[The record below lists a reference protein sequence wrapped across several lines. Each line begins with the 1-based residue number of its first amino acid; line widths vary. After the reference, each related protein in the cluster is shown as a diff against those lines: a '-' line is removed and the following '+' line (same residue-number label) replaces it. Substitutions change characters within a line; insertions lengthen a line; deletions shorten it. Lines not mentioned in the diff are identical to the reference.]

1 MAKRTLK
8 ELNLLDNFLFHEVI
22 SYGSQGA
29 VIIEKLL
36 STILGRKISNIKVI
50 PQKTVYGCDTA
61 YHGICLDAYIEGED
75 PEDGET
81 EPEVYDLEPNLY
93 YEKKGLPYRTR
104 FYHALIDSKLLET
117 GNDYETMKNVYIIMI
132 LPYDPF
138 GKNRMVYTIQNKC
151 VEDEDVIYKD
161 GVTIIYLFTKGTE
174 GNPSKEL
181 SDMLKYFEDSR
192 EENAVNQDI
201 REIHGIVKRVKSDRE
216 VSVNYMKSWEYEAW
230 IRKEATREGR
240 EEGRKEGREKGI
252 EEGREKGIEEGRKEG
267 REEGYKLGIEHVI
280 CKMLSMNISED
291 IISQTTGFSKERI
304 SELAQADPLD

>member
-36 STILGRKISNIKVI
+36 STVLGRKISNIKVI

-75 PEDGET
+75 PETGET

-93 YEKKGLPYRTR
+93 YEKKG
-104 FYHALIDSKLLET
+104 
-117 GNDYETMKNVYIIMI
+117 

-151 VEDEDVIYKD
+151 VEDEDVVYKD

-201 REIHGIVKRVKSDRE
+201 REIHGIVKRVKCDRE

-240 EEGRKEGREKGI
+240 EKGR
-252 EEGREKGIEEGRKEG
+252 EEGRE
-267 REEGYKLGIEHVI
+267 HVI
-280 CKMLSMNISED
+280 CRMLSMNISED

-304 SELAQADPLD
+304 SELAQTGSLD